1 MKTIITLISI
11 LFFATNIFANDD
23 ISNIRAQLK
32 VDSDEIVKIVLDKTI
47 SKQAKDKKFVV
58 IVDRVFDYKVM
69 SHLALGRYYKR
80 LNKKQKKL
88 YVKVFR
94 KLLRQSYMGK
104 FYKFS
109 KNKKIVIGNIKR
121 VKKNKFV
128 AKVDIVSPTNVNDIV
143 YKMYKTKTKRK
154 NKNRYLIYEVSL
166 LGISITKSYRAQFK
180 QAIKAHGIDKFLSNL
195 AKKVAKV
202 K

>member
-1 MKTIITLISI
+1 MKKIISLISI

-32 VDSDEIVKIVLDKTI
+32 VDSDEITKIVLDKTL
-47 SKQAKDKKFVV
+47 SKSAKDKKFVV

-69 SHLALGRYYKR
+69 SRLALGRDYKR

-88 YVKVFR
+88 YVRVFR

-109 KNKKIVIGNIKR
+109 KDKKIVIGNIKR
-121 VKKNKFV
+121 VKKNKFI

-180 QAIKAHGIDKFLSNL
+180 QAIRANGIDKFLSNL